1 MKRTVFV
8 LLASGLVAGCG
19 AERVTGNALPHAPSG
34 ADRFFVAGGIPV
46 SGDEGSPVTFGSS
59 SSLDVADGPLSVEWD
74 FGDGSPHVNTTS
86 ATQELSVTHTW
97 ADNQDPSVAAV
108 YHAHATV
115 TDASGNATET
125 IDYDVTINNLDPSAT
140 LVAPAT
146 VNAGANFAVQLDSP
160 SDPSPVDL
168 AAGFSYT
175 FDCDDGNGMQSAA
188 SSSVTC
194 PGSAPGWRTITAL
207 MTDKDGGSAWRFAYV
222 EVVDACIA
230 PGAATVT
237 APADPVQ
244 LGSAVN
250 VSVSFTDAPD
260 AGTNVTLLWSDGVT
274 STATP
279 TNGQASFSR
288 TMSGAGVY
296 SATAT
301 VSNGCG
307 SVSAST
313 AGYVVVFDPSAGFVT
328 GGGWIDAAP
337 GSYTADPSLS
347 GKTTFGFVAK
357 YQKGANVPTGNTEF
371 QFHANG
377 LDFKSSSYDWLVI
390 AGSRA
395 QYKGS
400 GTIKGRSGSFS
411 FLLTAIDGGP
421 GGANDAMRMKIL
433 DANGGVVFDNKQG
446 ANDTGND
453 ATQLAGGSISIKKQ

>member
-8 LLASGLVAGCG
+8 LLASGLLAGCG

-46 SGDEGSPVTFGSS
+46 FGDEGTPVTFGSS
-59 SSLDVADGPLSVEWD
+59 SSLDVSGGLLTVEWD
-74 FGDGSPHVNTTS
+74 FGDGSPLVNTTS

-97 ADNQDPSVAAV
+97 ADNPDPNVATV

-125 IDYDVTINNLDPSAT
+125 IDYDVTINNLEPSAA

-146 VNAGANFAVQLDSP
+146 VNAGSNFTVQLDSL

-168 AAGFSYT
+168 AAGLSYA
-175 FDCDDGNGMQSAA
+175 FDCDDGNGMQASA
-188 SSSVTC
+188 SPSVSC
-194 PGSAPGWRTITAL
+194 PGSAPGWRTIMATVA
-207 MTDKDGGSAWRFAYV
+207 DKDSAYAWRFAYV
-222 EVVDACIA
+222 EIVEACTA

-237 APADPVQ
+237 APADPAQ
-244 LGSAVN
+244 LGAPVN
-250 VSVSFTDAPD
+250 VTVSFTAAPD
-260 AGTNVTLLWSDGVT
+260 AGTDVTLVWSDGVT
-274 STATP
+274 TSATP
-279 TNGQASFSR
+279 TNGQATFSR
-288 TMSGAGVY
+288 TFTSAGVY

-301 VSNGCG
+301 VSNACG

-313 AGYVVVFDPSAGFVT
+313 ASYVVVFDPSAGFVT

-400 GTIKGRSGSFS
+400 GTIKGRSGTYS

-433 DANGGVVFDNKQG
+433 DASGGVVFDNKQG
-446 ANDTGND
+446 ASDTGND
-453 ATQLAGGSISIKKQ
+453 ATHLAGGSISIKKQ